1 VALRA
6 PEGCPKVSGS
16 APKSSP
22 GLETT
27 SSRFNRVEGGGGR
40 QGSTT
45 LHELSK
51 QSCQGKAERK
61 KAKEVS
67 QRRKRSKL
75 SDFKAQADEQKYD
88 FR

>member
-1 VALRA
+1 
-6 PEGCPKVSGS
+6 
-16 APKSSP
+16 
-22 GLETT
+22 
-27 SSRFNRVEGGGGR
+27 
-40 QGSTT
+40 

-88 FR
+88 FRSLLGQRRTDSLGFIALPLHLRRRKKGRKVKAKKW